1 MPAPS
6 RGEVWIVDRLHPGQ
20 VMTTQAVTY
29 VSRPSSELIPN
40 FRGMSRAVAA
50 FLY

>member
-1 MPAPS
+1 MPAPN
-6 RGEVWIVDRLHPGQ
+6 RGEVWIVGRSHPGQ

-29 VSRPSSELIPN
+29 VSRPSSEVLPN
-40 FRGMSRAVAA
+40 FRGMSHGVAA